1 MTSLI
6 NNGPSLI
13 QAKIKPL
20 IFVKNLLVCQ
30 KKIGKGELTDLVKI
44 LLEKPEPGLVR
55 GGDDGPGQ
63 AAGVLSPDLRGHG
76 LVPPQPR
83 GRHPLCQ
90 AQS

>member
-1 MTSLI
+1 M
-6 NNGPSLI
+6 
-13 QAKIKPL
+13 
-20 IFVKNLLVCQ
+20 
-30 KKIGKGELTDLVKI
+30 TDLVKI
-44 LLEKPEPGLVR
+44 GLEKPEPGLMGR
-55 GGDDGPGQ
+55 GDDGPGQ